1 MTFII
6 IKMMMML
13 ESTCQQSV
21 KCTRENVCVCVCA
34 CVCVCLP
41 ACVCA
46 QPQSMAEVLA
56 KKEELADRLERA
68 NEEAIA
74 SAIAEEEQLTREIQA
89 ENSEL
94 ETDNESDFTVS
105 VAGAVGAA
113 GGGLSRVKSTRGVA
127 LSPDTLTRCSAQ
139 AGMNSGGCG
148 LNLDWSEVL
157 AEYEGELRPRDPG
170 PPEPRDPRTPNPRGC

>member
-1 MTFII
+1 M
-6 IKMMMML
+6 
-13 ESTCQQSV
+13 
-21 KCTRENVCVCVCA
+21 CVCV
-34 CVCVCLP
+34 
-41 ACVCA
+41 CVCA

-105 VAGAVGAA
+105 VPGAVGAA
-113 GGGLSRVKSTRGVA
+113 GGL
-127 LSPDTLTRCSAQ
+127 
-139 AGMNSGGCG
+139 
-148 LNLDWSEVL
+148 E
-157 AEYEGELRPRDPG
+157 
-170 PPEPRDPRTPNPRGC
+170 